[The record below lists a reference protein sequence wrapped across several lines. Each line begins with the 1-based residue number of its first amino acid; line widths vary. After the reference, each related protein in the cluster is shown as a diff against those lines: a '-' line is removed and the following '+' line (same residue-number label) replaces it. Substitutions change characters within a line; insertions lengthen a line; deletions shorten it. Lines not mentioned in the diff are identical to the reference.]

1 MPWGLPPLVC
11 AESHHPPTSSAAAC
25 AHQLW
30 LGGQVVILRHPS
42 SVVSDSKCLWLGVVN
57 CPVQLHCRFTDIHF
71 SSLSF
76 AAVEELLR

>member
-1 MPWGLPPLVC
+1 M
-11 AESHHPPTSSAAAC
+11 
-25 AHQLW
+25 
-30 LGGQVVILRHPS
+30 VIPRLPS

-57 CPVQLHCRFTDIHF
+57 CPVQLHCRFIDIHF